1 MAARALT
8 PRLHE
13 APGEVAL
20 APAVAGGVDGDGE
33 GGVAVVDGAPHPVV
47 DEGIVAAH
55 VELEDAEV
63 VRGLRHGLEP
73 GMTHTGQHLR
83 DAELRR
89 RLRGGGAAAR
99 GEGLHRADR
108 REHHRDAHGPPE
120 ERRADVDLRH
130 VAEHARPERDR
141 VEGQPIAA
149 ERRLGL
155 GAADQIVPLAGG
167 EAVLRRADDLVQ
179 GLEAVIESRAHG
191 PRE

>member
-1 MAARALT
+1 MRISSSSSSITRTQPAELPAAVIRHVDDVDAVLARQRRVLRRRDALEDERDCVRVLEALDVVPRERRLEIVAARALT

-73 GMTHTGQHLR
+73 GMTHTG
-83 DAELRR
+83 
-89 RLRGGGAAAR
+89 
-99 GEGLHRADR
+99 
-108 REHHRDAHGPPE
+108 
-120 ERRADVDLRH
+120 
-130 VAEHARPERDR
+130 
-141 VEGQPIAA
+141 
-149 ERRLGL
+149 
-155 GAADQIVPLAGG
+155 
-167 EAVLRRADDLVQ
+167 
-179 GLEAVIESRAHG
+179 
-191 PRE
+191 